1 MFRCKCA
8 SCNIKEI
15 CPTYLPGVHTFRG
28 RVGSRPQQLLCVN
41 LYLYIICFNLTSTI
55 IVASYPVLKIKGARV
70 NVFIHVY
77 MPPEKVNNHQ
87 HTTTGVTILGG
98 DYFATSDA
106 HILPSLYKVLIISLG
121 VLVHGLRL
129 HWSRE
134 KTKTRR

>member
-1 MFRCKCA
+1 VPEHV
-8 SCNIKEI
+8 I
-15 CPTYLPGVHTFRG
+15 Y
-28 RVGSRPQQLLCVN
+28 
-41 LYLYIICFNLTSTI
+41 FNLTSTI

-106 HILPSLYKVLIISLG
+106 HILPSLYKAFNNFSRG
-121 VLVHGLRL
+121 VGAWSSFTLEQGKNKDQTLTIARKIWCVKRLRAKYK
-129 HWSRE
+129 SA
-134 KTKTRR
+134 